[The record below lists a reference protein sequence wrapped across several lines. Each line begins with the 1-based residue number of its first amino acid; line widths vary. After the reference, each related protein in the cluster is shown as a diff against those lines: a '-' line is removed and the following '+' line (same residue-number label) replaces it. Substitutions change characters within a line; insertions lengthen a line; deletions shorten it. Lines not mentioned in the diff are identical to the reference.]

1 MLPTAWFKSDEA
13 DLDVGMAA
21 EEEEEEAEEEETPT
35 TASDIP
41 LLFMPIETPLPV
53 VVVAAN
59 FGRDL
64 GVDGNRLTGGLSVDD
79 DCPPEKGDERLTV
92 PCSKSCLK
100 ENAGN
105 FDDADDDDE
114 VDDDATVTTLDGVV
128 IILSSSSDATD
139 DCPK

>member
-1 MLPTAWFKSDEA
+1 MLPTALFKSDEA
-13 DLDVGMAA
+13 DLDVGMMA

-53 VVVAAN
+53 VVAN

-64 GVDGNRLTGGLSVDD
+64 DGVDDGNRLTGGLSVED
-79 DCPPEKGDERLTV
+79 DCPEKGDERLTV

-114 VDDDATVTTLDGVV
+114 VDDATVTTLDGVV

-139 DCPK
+139 CPK